1 MPTLWGQQL
10 WGTSLWW
17 GEEGP
22 GPTPMNLM
30 SMDVETLNPLWLDT
44 RIITG
49 TWDDVDAVNPCW
61 GDSQIV
67 SDNWIDQLILDAEYA
82 DIRTIYLARFTMT
95 AFNNN
100 LKPIVRGDFRCVER
114 TFTGLPS
121 GHTID
126 KAWLTVKP
134 SLAAGDPGLFQ
145 IEITTT
151 ATSAGQITDASS
163 SDGQVAMF
171 FNISGTN
178 SAAATGGAEY
188 FYDIQV
194 RTTTGAIHTLAM
206 GTVTF
211 PDGVTAAS
219 S

>member
-1 MPTLWGQQL
+1 
-10 WGTSLWW
+10 
-17 GEEGP
+17 
-22 GPTPMNLM
+22 
-30 SMDVETLNPLWLDT
+30 
-44 RIITG
+44 
-49 TWDDVDAVNPCW
+49 
-61 GDSQIV
+61 
-67 SDNWIDQLILDAEYA
+67 
-82 DIRTIYLARFTMT
+82 MT

-134 SLAAGDPGLFQ
+134 SLAVGDPGLFQ

-151 ATSAGQITDASS
+151 ATSSGQITDASS
-163 SDGQVAMF
+163 SDGQIAMF
-171 FNISGTN
+171 FNISSTN
-178 SAAATGGAEY
+178 SSAATGGATY

-194 RTTTGAIHTLAM
+194 RTTTSGIHTLAM

-211 PDGVTAAS
+211 FDGVTS
-219 S
+219 STT

>member
-1 MPTLWGQQL
+1 MEHLAMV
-10 WGTSLWW
+10 
-17 GEEGP
+17 GEDGPEP
-22 GPTPMNLM
+22 GPINLLAT
-30 SMDVETLNPLWLDT
+30 DVETIDPQWVDIHVIAPIWNDT
-44 RIITG
+44 L
-49 TWDDVDAVNPCW
+49 AVGCTDW
-61 GDSQIV
+61 
-67 SDNWIDQLILDAEYA
+67 A
-82 DIRTIYLARFTMT
+82 DIRTVYLARLHMT

-145 IEITTT
+145 IEITTS
-151 ATSAGQITDASS
+151 ATSSGQITDASS
-163 SDGQVAMF
+163 SDGQIAMF
-171 FNISGTN
+171 FNISSTN
-178 SAAATGGAEY
+178 SAAATGGATY

-194 RTTTGAIHTLAM
+194 RTTTSGIHTLAM

-211 PDGVTAAS
+211 FDGDNKQYDLGAI
-219 S
+219 